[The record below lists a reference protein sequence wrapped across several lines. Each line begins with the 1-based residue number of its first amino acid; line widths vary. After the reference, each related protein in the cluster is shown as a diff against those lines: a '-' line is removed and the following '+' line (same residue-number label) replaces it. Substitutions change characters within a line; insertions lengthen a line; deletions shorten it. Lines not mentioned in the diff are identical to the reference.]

1 MPYRFAPP
9 HATYQEY
16 EKGPSKWSQN
26 LAKKLARW
34 SQNLARCCWAIFWLH
49 IQGGLRMEPKVGKA
63 RLPNG
68 YENGYENGI
77 ENGIEKSIRKRTS
90 QSK

>member
-1 MPYRFAPP
+1 M
-9 HATYQEY
+9 
-16 EKGPSKWSQN
+16 
-26 LAKKLARW
+26 
-34 SQNLARCCWAIFWLH
+34 ARCCWAIFWLH

-90 QSK
+90 QTR